1 MKLII
6 AQGNPGTDYA
16 KTRHNIAWQVADA
29 LAGQAGV
36 AFQAKPKFLAEIA
49 EYTVDGE
56 KIIIVKPQTFYNE
69 TGRAARALADFY
81 KVASHDILALH
92 DELALPL
99 GTLRMRQGGS
109 DAGNNGIKS
118 LNAHLANDFWRLRLG
133 INNDQRTRIADA
145 DFVLSRFAPD
155 EQAHITTTV
164 LPEALRL
171 IDTFIH
177 NAAQPTSVN
186 HSLHPRAK

>member
-99 GTLRMRQGGS
+99 GTLRLRQGGS

-133 INNDQRTRIADA
+133 IGSEQRTRVPDA
-145 DFVLSRFAPD
+145 DFVLSRFTPD
-155 EQAHITTTV
+155 EQAHITAAI
-164 LPEALRL
+164 LPESLRL
-171 IDTFIH
+171 IDAFTRG
-177 NAAQPTSVN
+177 AAQPTSVSYPLSSRTN
-186 HSLHPRAK
+186 

>member
-29 LAGQAGV
+29 LAGQAG
-36 AFQAKPKFLAEIA
+36 ASFQAKPKFLAEVA
-49 EYTVDGE
+49 EYTAHGE
-56 KIIIVKPQTFYNE
+56 KVIIIKPQTFYNE

-99 GTLRMRQGGS
+99 GTLRLRQGGS
-109 DAGNNGIKS
+109 DAGNNGVKS

-133 INNDQRTRIADA
+133 IGSEQRARIPDA
-145 DFVLSRFAPD
+145 DFVLSRFTPD
-155 EQAHITTTV
+155 EQSHITAAV

-171 IDTFIH
+171 I
-177 NAAQPTSVN
+177 AAFLTGAADAQTI
-186 HSLHPRAK
+186 RTA